1 MCKIEQKESDSM
13 IPVFDN
19 LFSGQNLYERT
30 VMPVCRQFGLT
41 YMEFTVLMF
50 LHNNPQYDTAAQ
62 IVKIRRLTKSHVSI
76 SLKGLQE
83 RGLVKGEYFPGNQK
97 TLHLSVTD
105 SAKPVVEAGLA
116 AQRAFGAK
124 LARGFT
130 AEELTQ
136 FQKLIEKLNDD
147 IKQEEITNG

>member
-1 MCKIEQKESDSM
+1 MFKIEQKESDSM

-76 SLKGLQE
+76 SLRGLQE

-116 AQRAFGAK
+116 AQRAFGAT

-130 AEELTQ
+130 AEELAQ
-136 FQKLIEKLNDD
+136 FQKLIKKLNEN

>member
-1 MCKIEQKESDSM
+1 M

-19 LFSGQNLYERT
+19 LFSGQNLYEQT
-30 VMPVCRQFGLT
+30 VMPVCREFGLT

-97 TLHLSVTD
+97 TLHLSVTE
-105 SAKPVVEAGLA
+105 AAEPVVAAGIA
-116 AQRAFGAK
+116 AQQEFGSK

-130 AEELTQ
+130 PEELEQ
-136 FQKLIEKLNDD
+136 FRKLVEKLNEN
-147 IKQEEITNG
+147 IKQEVMQNG